1 MAERHIGS
9 ALVTKHGKLVGM
21 FTSTDACR
29 ALVQVLR
36 EVQEEF
42 GYLPPP
48 AAVRVLLKETK
59 TGAVAGKVDRV
70 ANDLN
75 TTSEQLVAS
84 LVALGLK
91 VPDRAREKPVFVPHG
106 EEIVW
111 FNRNGRGELWI
122 NAKASKFADG
132 KDEDGEDEAEEG
144 EDKPRRSR
152 SRKKDGE

>member
-1 MAERHIGS
+1 MPAAGS
-9 ALVTKHGKLVGM
+9 PTL
-21 FTSTDACR
+21 
-29 ALVQVLR
+29 
-36 EVQEEF
+36 
-42 GYLPPP
+42 
-48 AAVRVLLKETK
+48 AAVRLLLKETK

-75 TTSEQLVAS
+75 TTSEELVAS

-132 KDEDGEDEAEEG
+132 KDEETDEETDEG
-144 EDKPRRSR
+144 DDKPRRSR